1 MAQYIFGILILV
13 LLFRGVLGYKEL
25 EKGIFI
31 AAGIVIAVA
40 GGVVEACFD
49 VFADFNIWIYRFF
62 LILPSLIPMFIFKG
76 RKGIIFGIS
85 FCAADI
91 IYEITSVIFG
101 IELITIGPDFESID
115 NYIISGIIC
124 IIALLLVRCYLQSK
138 NITLYTKIN
147 AINVLLFI
155 PAFLIICLARI
166 IAIYGGEI
174 SNEEAAFING
184 INITKGAVLGILA
197 ITLFIVLVILVYQ
210 KKEMKRLMVL
220 KDKCL
225 REQTE
230 QYKMAMN
237 KERELRRF
245 RHDYNAHMTAISGLL
260 ANEEY
265 VKLQEY
271 IKSMGYFREKFNLVN
286 SGNIITDAVFNQYK
300 ELCDKDNIEFE
311 ISGKLPENFNM
322 AETDLCVLLS
332 NLISNAYEAALKCE
346 EDRRIISV
354 EIRNSDEDVFID
366 VSNSVN
372 GEVMFKNGLPVT
384 DKPDR
389 KNHGFGV
396 ENILEVVERNGG
408 YVEWKQLDKG
418 RFTAEIMMNAQGN
431 I

>member
-1 MAQYIFGILILV
+1 MAQYIFGILILI
-13 LLFRGVLGYKEL
+13 LLFREVLGYKEL
-25 EKGIFI
+25 EKGVFVAI
-31 AAGIVIAVA
+31 GIVIAVA

-49 VFADFNIWIYRFF
+49 VYDLNIWLQRF
-62 LILPSLIPMFIFKG
+62 LLVLPLLIPMFIFKG

-155 PAFLIICLARI
+155 PAFLIICLSRI
-166 IAIYGGEI
+166 TAIYGGVI

-322 AETDLCVLLS
+322 VETDLCVLIS

-346 EDRRIISV
+346 EDRRIVSV
-354 EIRNSDEDVFID
+354 EIRNSDDDIFID

-372 GEVMFKNGLPVT
+372 GEVVFKNGLPVT

-408 YVEWKQLDKG
+408 YIEWKQLDKG
-418 RFTAEIMMNAQGN
+418 RFTAEIMLNAQGN

>member
-1 MAQYIFGILILV
+1 MAQYIFGILILI

-25 EKGIFI
+25 EKGVFI

-40 GGVVEACFD
+40 GGVVEACFNFLD
-49 VFADFNIWIYRFF
+49 LNIWLQRFL
-62 LILPSLIPMFIFKG
+62 LILPSIIPLFIFKG
-76 RKGIIFGIS
+76 RKGSIFGIGL
-85 FCAADI
+85 CAI
-91 IYEITSVIFG
+91 CLVTEITTVISG
-101 IELITIGPDFESID
+101 IEMIIAEDYFDNMD
-115 NYIISGIIC
+115 NYIISGIVC
-124 IIALLLVRCYLQSK
+124 IAGLLVLRCYIRSE
-138 NITLYTKIN
+138 NIILYAKLNNIN
-147 AINVLLFI
+147 CLLFI
-155 PAFLIICLARI
+155 PVVII
-166 IAIYGGEI
+166 IYITRQGAMYVGRV
-174 SNEEAAFING
+174 SNEEAAVING
-184 INITKGAVLGILA
+184 INITKGSVLGILA
-197 ITLFIVLVILVYQ
+197 VALFLVLVVLVYQ

-220 KDKCL
+220 KDKCIS
-225 REQTE
+225 EQTE
-230 QYKMAMN
+230 QYKTAMN

-265 VKLQEY
+265 DKLQEY

-311 ISGKLPENFNM
+311 VSGKLPGNFNM
-322 AETDLCVLLS
+322 AETDLCVLIS

>member
-25 EKGIFI
+25 EKGVFI

-49 VFADFNIWIYRFF
+49 VYDLNIWLQRF
-62 LILPSLIPMFIFKG
+62 LLVLPLLIPMLIFKG

-85 FCAADI
+85 FCAVDI
-91 IYEITSVIFG
+91 IYEITSAIFG

-147 AINVLLFI
+147 AINVLLFV

-166 IAIYGGEI
+166 TAIYGGEI

-220 KDKCL
+220 KDKCI

-260 ANEEY
+260 ANGEY
-265 VKLQEY
+265 DKLQEY
-271 IKSMGYFREKFNLVN
+271 IKSMGYFKEKFNLVN

-346 EDRRIISV
+346 DDRRIISV
-354 EIRNSDEDVFID
+354 EIRNSDDDIFID

-372 GEVMFKNGLPVT
+372 GEVVFKNGLPVT

-389 KNHGFGV
+389 KNHGFGA

-408 YVEWKQLDKG
+408 YIEWKQLDKG
-418 RFTAEIMMNAQGN
+418 RFTAEIMLNAQGN

>member
-1 MAQYIFGILILV
+1 MAQYIFGILILI
-13 LLFRGVLGYKEL
+13 LLFREVLGYKEP

-31 AAGIVIAVA
+31 ATGIVIAVA

-49 VFADFNIWIYRFF
+49 VYDLNIWLQRF
-62 LILPSLIPMFIFKG
+62 LLVLPLLIPMFIFKG

-147 AINVLLFI
+147 AINVLLFV

-346 EDRRIISV
+346 DDRRIISV
-354 EIRNSDEDVFID
+354 EIRNSDDDIFID

-372 GEVMFKNGLPVT
+372 GEVVFKNGLPVT

-408 YVEWKQLDKG
+408 YIEWKQLDKG
-418 RFTAEIMMNAQGN
+418 RFTAEIMLNA
-431 I
+431 

>member
-13 LLFRGVLGYKEL
+13 LLFREVLGYKEL
-25 EKGIFI
+25 EKGIFVAI
-31 AAGIVIAVA
+31 GIVIAVA

-49 VFADFNIWIYRFF
+49 VYDLNIWLQRF
-62 LILPSLIPMFIFKG
+62 LLVLPLLIPMFIFKG

-85 FCAADI
+85 FCAVDI
-91 IYEITSVIFG
+91 IYEITSAIFG

-147 AINVLLFI
+147 AINVLLFV

-166 IAIYGGEI
+166 TAIYGGEI

-260 ANEEY
+260 ANGEY

-300 ELCDKDNIEFE
+300 ELCDKDNIGFE

-346 EDRRIISV
+346 DDRRIISV
-354 EIRNSDEDVFID
+354 EIRNSDDDIFID

-372 GEVMFKNGLPVT
+372 GEVVFKNGLPVT

-408 YVEWKQLDKG
+408 YIEWKQLDKG
-418 RFTAEIMMNAQGN
+418 RFTAEIMLNAQGN

>member
-1 MAQYIFGILILV
+1 MAQYIFGILILI

-31 AAGIVIAVA
+31 VAGIVIAVA

-49 VFADFNIWIYRFF
+49 VYDLNIWLQRF
-62 LILPSLIPMFIFKG
+62 LLVLPLLIPMFIFKG

-85 FCAADI
+85 FCAVDI
-91 IYEITSVIFG
+91 IYEITSAIFG

-124 IIALLLVRCYLQSK
+124 IIALLLVRCYLRSK
-138 NITLYTKIN
+138 NINLYTKIN
-147 AINVLLFI
+147 AISVLLFI

-260 ANEEY
+260 ANGEY
-265 VKLQEY
+265 DKLQEY
-271 IKSMGYFREKFNLVN
+271 IKSMGYFKEKFNLVN

-300 ELCDKDNIEFE
+300 ELCDKDNIGFE

-332 NLISNAYEAALKCE
+332 NLISNAYEAALKSE
-346 EDRRIISV
+346 KERRIVSV
-354 EIRNSDEDVFID
+354 EIRNSDEDIFID

-418 RFTAEIMMNAQGN
+418 RFTAEIMLNAQGN

>member
-138 NITLYTKIN
+138 NINLYTKIN

-166 IAIYGGEI
+166 TAIYGGEI
-174 SNEEAAFING
+174 SNEEAAFINE

-210 KKEMKRLMVL
+210 KKEMKRLML
-220 KDKCL
+220 IKDKCIS
-225 REQTE
+225 EQTE

-260 ANEEY
+260 VNGEY
-265 VKLQEY
+265 DKLHEY
-271 IKSMGYFREKFNLVN
+271 IRSMGYFREKFNLVN

-346 EDRRIISV
+346 DDRRIISV
-354 EIRNSDEDVFID
+354 EIRNSDDDIFID

-372 GEVMFKNGLPVT
+372 GEVVFKNGLPVT
-384 DKPDR
+384 GKPDR

-408 YVEWKQLDKG
+408 YIEWKQLDKG
-418 RFTAEIMMNAQGN
+418 RFTAEIMLNA
-431 I
+431 

>member
-13 LLFRGVLGYKEL
+13 LLFRGVLGYKEP

-49 VFADFNIWIYRFF
+49 VYDLNIWLQRF
-62 LILPSLIPMFIFKG
+62 LLVLPLLIPMFIFKG

-85 FCAADI
+85 FCAVDI

-138 NITLYTKIN
+138 NINLYTKIN

-346 EDRRIISV
+346 EDRRKISV
-354 EIRNSDEDVFID
+354 EIRNSDEDIFID

-372 GEVMFKNGLPVT
+372 GEVVFKNGLPVT
-384 DKPDR
+384 DKQDR

-418 RFTAEIMMNAQGN
+418 RFTAEIMLNA
-431 I
+431 

>member
-1 MAQYIFGILILV
+1 MAQYIFGIIILI
-13 LLFRGVLGYKEL
+13 LLFREVLGYKEL
-25 EKGIFI
+25 EKGIFV

-40 GGVVEACFD
+40 GGAVEACFD
-49 VFADFNIWIYRFF
+49 VYDLNIWLQRFL
-62 LILPSLIPMFIFKG
+62 LIIPSLMPMLIFKG

-85 FCAADI
+85 FCAVDI
-91 IYEITSVIFG
+91 IYEITSAIFG

-147 AINVLLFI
+147 AINVLLFV

-166 IAIYGGEI
+166 TAIYGGEI

-220 KDKCL
+220 KDKCI

-260 ANEEY
+260 ANGEY
-265 VKLQEY
+265 DKLQEY
-271 IKSMGYFREKFNLVN
+271 IKSMGYFKEKFNLVN

-322 AETDLCVLLS
+322 AETDLCVLFS
-332 NLISNAYEAALKCE
+332 NLMSNAYEAAVQCE
-346 EDRRIISV
+346 KDSSIIRTQ
-354 EIRNSDEDVFID
+354 IRNNDDDVFIKM
-366 VSNSVN
+366 SNSVN
-372 GEVMFKNGLPVT
+372 GEVVFKNGLPVT

-418 RFTAEIMMNAQGN
+418 RFTAEIMLNA
-431 I
+431 

>member
-1 MAQYIFGILILV
+1 MAQYIFGILILI

-31 AAGIVIAVA
+31 AAGIVIAIA

-49 VFADFNIWIYRFF
+49 VYDLNIWLQRF
-62 LILPSLIPMFIFKG
+62 LLVLPLLIPMLIFKG

-85 FCAADI
+85 FCAVDI
-91 IYEITSVIFG
+91 IYEITSAIFG

-147 AINVLLFI
+147 AINVLLFV

-166 IAIYGGEI
+166 TAIYGGEI

-220 KDKCL
+220 KDKCI

-260 ANEEY
+260 ANGEY
-265 VKLQEY
+265 DKLQEY
-271 IKSMGYFREKFNLVN
+271 IKSMGYFKEKFNLVN

-300 ELCDKDNIEFE
+300 ELCDKDNIGFE

-332 NLISNAYEAALKCE
+332 NLISNAYEAALKSE
-346 EDRRIISV
+346 KERRIVSV
-354 EIRNSDEDVFID
+354 EIRNSDEDIFID

-372 GEVMFKNGLPVT
+372 GEVVFKNGLPVT

-408 YVEWKQLDKG
+408 YVEWKQLDKD
-418 RFTAEIMMNAQGN
+418 RFTAEIMLNAQGN

>member
-31 AAGIVIAVA
+31 AAGIVIAIA

-49 VFADFNIWIYRFF
+49 VYDLNIWLQRF
-62 LILPSLIPMFIFKG
+62 LLVLPLLIPMLIFKG

-85 FCAADI
+85 FCAVDI
-91 IYEITSVIFG
+91 IYEITSAIFG

-147 AINVLLFI
+147 AINVLLFV

-166 IAIYGGEI
+166 TAIYGGEI

-220 KDKCL
+220 KDKCI

-260 ANEEY
+260 ANGEY
-265 VKLQEY
+265 DKLQEY
-271 IKSMGYFREKFNLVN
+271 IKSMGYFKEKFNLVN

-300 ELCDKDNIEFE
+300 ELCDKDNIGFE

-332 NLISNAYEAALKCE
+332 NLISNAYEAALKSE
-346 EDRRIISV
+346 KERRIVSI
-354 EIRNSDEDVFID
+354 EIRNSDEDIFID

-418 RFTAEIMMNAQGN
+418 RFTAEIMLNA
-431 I
+431 

>member
-25 EKGIFI
+25 EKGVFI

-49 VFADFNIWIYRFF
+49 VYDLNIWLQRF
-62 LILPSLIPMFIFKG
+62 LLVLPLLIPMFIFKG

-85 FCAADI
+85 FCAVDI

-346 EDRRIISV
+346 DDRRIISV
-354 EIRNSDEDVFID
+354 EIRNSDDDIFID

-372 GEVMFKNGLPVT
+372 GEVVFKNGLPVT

-408 YVEWKQLDKG
+408 YIEWKQLDKG
-418 RFTAEIMMNAQGN
+418 RFTAEIMLNA
-431 I
+431 

>member
-1 MAQYIFGILILV
+1 MAQYIFGILILI

-25 EKGIFI
+25 EKGIFVAI
-31 AAGIVIAVA
+31 GIVIAVA

-49 VFADFNIWIYRFF
+49 VYDLNIWLQRF
-62 LILPSLIPMFIFKG
+62 LLVLPLLIPMFIFKG

-346 EDRRIISV
+346 DDRRIISV
-354 EIRNSDEDVFID
+354 EIRNSDDDIFID

-372 GEVMFKNGLPVT
+372 GEVVFKNGLPVT

-418 RFTAEIMMNAQGN
+418 RFTAEIMLNA
-431 I
+431 

>member
-13 LLFRGVLGYKEL
+13 LLFREVLGYKEL
-25 EKGIFI
+25 EKGIFVAI
-31 AAGIVIAVA
+31 GIVIAVA

-49 VFADFNIWIYRFF
+49 VYDLNIWLQRF
-62 LILPSLIPMFIFKG
+62 LLVLPLLIPMFIFKG

-85 FCAADI
+85 FCAVDI
-91 IYEITSVIFG
+91 IYEITSAIFG

-147 AINVLLFI
+147 AINVLLFV

-166 IAIYGGEI
+166 TAIYGGEI

-260 ANEEY
+260 ANGEY

-300 ELCDKDNIEFE
+300 ELCDKDNIGFE

-346 EDRRIISV
+346 DDRRIISV

-408 YVEWKQLDKG
+408 YIEWKQLDKG
-418 RFTAEIMMNAQGN
+418 RFTAEIMLNAQGN

>member
-1 MAQYIFGILILV
+1 MAQYIFGILILI

-31 AAGIVIAVA
+31 AAGIVIAIA

-49 VFADFNIWIYRFF
+49 VYDLNIWLQRF
-62 LILPSLIPMFIFKG
+62 LLVLPLLIPMLIFKG

-85 FCAADI
+85 FCAVDI
-91 IYEITSVIFG
+91 IYEITSAIFG

-147 AINVLLFI
+147 AINVLLFV
-155 PAFLIICLARI
+155 PAVLIICLARI
-166 IAIYGGEI
+166 TAIYGGEI

-220 KDKCL
+220 KDKCIK
-225 REQTE
+225 EQTE

-260 ANEEY
+260 ANREY
-265 VKLQEY
+265 DKLQEY
-271 IKSMGYFREKFNLVN
+271 IKSMGYFKEKFNLVN

-300 ELCDKDNIEFE
+300 ELCDKDNIGFE

-354 EIRNSDEDVFID
+354 EIRNSDDDIFID

-372 GEVMFKNGLPVT
+372 GEVVFKNGLPVT

-418 RFTAEIMMNAQGN
+418 RFTAEIMLNA
-431 I
+431 

>member
-25 EKGIFI
+25 EKGVFI

-49 VFADFNIWIYRFF
+49 VYDLNIWLQRF
-62 LILPSLIPMFIFKG
+62 LLVLPLLIPMLIFKG

-85 FCAADI
+85 FCAVDI
-91 IYEITSVIFG
+91 IYEITSAIFG

-147 AINVLLFI
+147 AINVLLFV

-166 IAIYGGEI
+166 TAIYGGEI

-210 KKEMKRLMVL
+210 KKEMKRLILL
-220 KDKCL
+220 KDKCIS
-225 REQTE
+225 EQTE
-230 QYKMAMN
+230 QYKTAMN

-245 RHDYNAHMTAISGLL
+245 RHDYNAHMTAVSGLL

-265 VKLQEY
+265 DKLKEY
-271 IKSMGYFREKFNLVN
+271 IKSMGYFKEKFNLVN

-322 AETDLCVLLS
+322 AETDLCVLFS
-332 NLISNAYEAALKCE
+332 NLMSNAYEAAAQCE
-346 EDRRIISV
+346 KDSSIIRTQ
-354 EIRNSDEDVFID
+354 IRNNDDDVFIKL
-366 VSNSVN
+366 SNSVK
-372 GEVMFKNGLPVT
+372 GEVVFKNGLPVT

-408 YVEWKQLDKG
+408 HVEWKQSDKG
-418 RFTAEIMMNAQGN
+418 RFTADIMLNA
-431 I
+431 

>member
-25 EKGIFI
+25 EKGVFI

-49 VFADFNIWIYRFF
+49 VYDLNIWLQRF
-62 LILPSLIPMFIFKG
+62 LLVLPLLIPMLIFKG

-85 FCAADI
+85 FCAVDI
-91 IYEITSVIFG
+91 IYEITSAIFG

-138 NITLYTKIN
+138 NINLYTKIN
-147 AINVLLFI
+147 AISVLLFI

-166 IAIYGGEI
+166 TAIYGGEI

-346 EDRRIISV
+346 DDRRIISV
-354 EIRNSDEDVFID
+354 EIRNSDDDIFID

-372 GEVMFKNGLPVT
+372 GEVVFKNGLPVT

-408 YVEWKQLDKG
+408 YIEWKQLDKG
-418 RFTAEIMMNAQGN
+418 RFTAEIMLNA
-431 I
+431 

>member
-49 VFADFNIWIYRFF
+49 VYDLNIWLQRF
-62 LILPSLIPMFIFKG
+62 LLVLPLLIPMLIFKG

-91 IYEITSVIFG
+91 IYEITSAIFG

-147 AINVLLFI
+147 AINVLLFV

-346 EDRRIISV
+346 DDRRIISV
-354 EIRNSDEDVFID
+354 EIRNSDDDIFID

-372 GEVMFKNGLPVT
+372 GEVVFKNGLPVT

-408 YVEWKQLDKG
+408 YIEWKQLDKG
-418 RFTAEIMMNAQGN
+418 RFTAEIMLNA
-431 I
+431 

>member
-13 LLFRGVLGYKEL
+13 LLFREVLGYKEL
-25 EKGIFI
+25 EKGIFVAI
-31 AAGIVIAVA
+31 GIVIAVA

-49 VFADFNIWIYRFF
+49 VYDLNIWLQRF
-62 LILPSLIPMFIFKG
+62 LLVLPLLIPMFIFKG

-346 EDRRIISV
+346 DDRRIISV
-354 EIRNSDEDVFID
+354 EIRNSDDDIFID

-372 GEVMFKNGLPVT
+372 SEVVFKNGLPVT

-408 YVEWKQLDKG
+408 YIEWKQLDKG
-418 RFTAEIMMNAQGN
+418 RFTAEIMLNA
-431 I
+431 

>member
-31 AAGIVIAVA
+31 AAGIVIAIA

-49 VFADFNIWIYRFF
+49 VYDLNIWLQRF
-62 LILPSLIPMFIFKG
+62 LLVLPLLIPMLIFKG

-85 FCAADI
+85 FCAVDI
-91 IYEITSVIFG
+91 IYEITSAIFG

-138 NITLYTKIN
+138 NINLYTKIN
-147 AINVLLFI
+147 AISVLLFI

-346 EDRRIISV
+346 DDRRIISV
-354 EIRNSDEDVFID
+354 EIRNSDDDIFID

-372 GEVMFKNGLPVT
+372 GEVVFKNGLPVT

-408 YVEWKQLDKG
+408 YIEWKQLDKG
-418 RFTAEIMMNAQGN
+418 RFTAEIMLNA
-431 I
+431 

>member
-1 MAQYIFGILILV
+1 MAQYIFGILILI

-31 AAGIVIAVA
+31 AAGIVIAIA

-49 VFADFNIWIYRFF
+49 VYDLNIWLQRF
-62 LILPSLIPMFIFKG
+62 LLVLPLLIPMLIFKG

-85 FCAADI
+85 FCAVDI
-91 IYEITSVIFG
+91 IYEITSAIFG

-147 AINVLLFI
+147 AINVLLFV

-166 IAIYGGEI
+166 TAIYGGEI

-210 KKEMKRLMVL
+210 KKEMKRLILL
-220 KDKCL
+220 KDKCIS
-225 REQTE
+225 EQTE
-230 QYKMAMN
+230 QYKTAMN

-265 VKLQEY
+265 DKLKEY
-271 IKSMGYFREKFNLVN
+271 IKSMGYFKEKFNLVN

-300 ELCDKDNIEFE
+300 ELCDKDNIGFE

-354 EIRNSDEDVFID
+354 EIRNSDDDIFMD

-418 RFTAEIMMNAQGN
+418 RFTAEIMLNA
-431 I
+431 

>member
-1 MAQYIFGILILV
+1 MAQYIFGILILI
-13 LLFRGVLGYKEL
+13 LLFREVLGYKEL
-25 EKGIFI
+25 EKGIFVAI
-31 AAGIVIAVA
+31 GIVIAVA

-49 VFADFNIWIYRFF
+49 VYDLNIWLQRF
-62 LILPSLIPMFIFKG
+62 LLVLPLLIPMFIFKG

-85 FCAADI
+85 FCAVDI
-91 IYEITSVIFG
+91 IYEITSAIFG

-147 AINVLLFI
+147 AINVLLFV

-166 IAIYGGEI
+166 TAIYGGEI

-220 KDKCL
+220 KDKCI

-260 ANEEY
+260 ANGEY
-265 VKLQEY
+265 DKLQEY

-346 EDRRIISV
+346 DDRRIISV
-354 EIRNSDEDVFID
+354 EIRNSDDDIFID

-372 GEVMFKNGLPVT
+372 GEVVFKNGLPVT

-408 YVEWKQLDKG
+408 YIEWKQLDKG
-418 RFTAEIMMNAQGN
+418 RFTAEIMLNAQGN

>member
-1 MAQYIFGILILV
+1 MAQYIFGILILI

-25 EKGIFI
+25 EKGIFVAI
-31 AAGIVIAVA
+31 GIVIAVA

-49 VFADFNIWIYRFF
+49 VYDLNIWLQRF
-62 LILPSLIPMFIFKG
+62 LLVLPLLIPMFIFKG

-346 EDRRIISV
+346 DDRRIISV
-354 EIRNSDEDVFID
+354 EIRNSDDDIFID

-372 GEVMFKNGLPVT
+372 GEVVFKNGLPVT

-408 YVEWKQLDKG
+408 YIEWKQLDKG
-418 RFTAEIMMNAQGN
+418 RFTAEIMLNAQGN

>member
-13 LLFRGVLGYKEL
+13 LLFREVLGYKEL
-25 EKGIFI
+25 EKGIFVAI
-31 AAGIVIAVA
+31 GIVIAVA

-49 VFADFNIWIYRFF
+49 VYDLNIWLQRF
-62 LILPSLIPMFIFKG
+62 LLVLPLLIPMFIFKG

-85 FCAADI
+85 FCAVDI
-91 IYEITSVIFG
+91 IYEITSAIFG

-147 AINVLLFI
+147 AINVLLFV

-166 IAIYGGEI
+166 TAIYGGEI

-260 ANEEY
+260 ANGEY

-300 ELCDKDNIEFE
+300 ELCDKDNIGFE

-346 EDRRIISV
+346 DDRRIISV

>member
-1 MAQYIFGILILV
+1 MVQHIFEIIILIL
-13 LLFRGVLGYKEL
+13 LFREVLGYKEL

-31 AAGIVIAVA
+31 AAGIVIAIA

-49 VFADFNIWIYRFF
+49 VYDLNIWLQRF
-62 LILPSLIPMFIFKG
+62 LLVLPLLIPMLIFKG

-85 FCAADI
+85 FCAVDI
-91 IYEITSVIFG
+91 IYEITSAIFG

-147 AINVLLFI
+147 AINVLLFV

-166 IAIYGGEI
+166 TAIYGGEI

-220 KDKCL
+220 KDKCIS
-225 REQTE
+225 EQTE
-230 QYKMAMN
+230 QYKTAMN

-245 RHDYNAHMTAISGLL
+245 RHDYNAHMTAVSGLL

-265 VKLQEY
+265 DKLKEY
-271 IKSMGYFREKFNLVN
+271 IKSMGYFKEKFNLVN

-322 AETDLCVLLS
+322 AETDLCVLFS
-332 NLISNAYEAALKCE
+332 NLMSNAYEAAVQCE
-346 EDRRIISV
+346 KDSSIIRTQ
-354 EIRNSDEDVFID
+354 IRNNDDDVFIKM
-366 VSNSVN
+366 SNSVN
-372 GEVMFKNGLPVT
+372 GEVVFKNGLPVT

-418 RFTAEIMMNAQGN
+418 RFTAEIILNA
-431 I
+431 

>member
-1 MAQYIFGILILV
+1 MAQYIFGILILI

-31 AAGIVIAVA
+31 AAGIVIAIA

-49 VFADFNIWIYRFF
+49 VYDLNIWLQRF
-62 LILPSLIPMFIFKG
+62 LLVLPLLIPMLIFKG

-85 FCAADI
+85 FCAVDI
-91 IYEITSVIFG
+91 IYEITSAIFG

-147 AINVLLFI
+147 AINVLLFV

-166 IAIYGGEI
+166 TAIYGGEI

-220 KDKCL
+220 KDKCI

-271 IKSMGYFREKFNLVN
+271 IKSMGYFKEKFNLVN

-300 ELCDKDNIEFE
+300 ELCDKDNIGFE

-346 EDRRIISV
+346 DDRRIISV
-354 EIRNSDEDVFID
+354 EIRNSDDDIFID

-372 GEVMFKNGLPVT
+372 GEVVFKNGLPVT

-408 YVEWKQLDKG
+408 YIEWKQLDKG
-418 RFTAEIMMNAQGN
+418 RFTAEIMLNA
-431 I
+431 

>member
-1 MAQYIFGILILV
+1 MAQYIFGILILI
-13 LLFRGVLGYKEL
+13 LLFREVLGYKEP

-31 AAGIVIAVA
+31 ATGIVIAVA

-49 VFADFNIWIYRFF
+49 VYDLNIWLQRF
-62 LILPSLIPMFIFKG
+62 LLVLPLLIPMFIFKG

-147 AINVLLFI
+147 AINVLLFV

-220 KDKCL
+220 KDKCIS
-225 REQTE
+225 EQTE

-346 EDRRIISV
+346 DDRRIISV
-354 EIRNSDEDVFID
+354 EIRNSDDDIFID

-372 GEVMFKNGLPVT
+372 GEVVFKNGLPVT

-408 YVEWKQLDKG
+408 YIEWKQLDKG
-418 RFTAEIMMNAQGN
+418 RFTAEIMLNA
-431 I
+431 

>member
-25 EKGIFI
+25 EKGVFI

-49 VFADFNIWIYRFF
+49 VYDLNIWLQRF
-62 LILPSLIPMFIFKG
+62 LLVLPLLIPMLIFKG

-85 FCAADI
+85 FCAVDI
-91 IYEITSVIFG
+91 IYEITSAIFG

-147 AINVLLFI
+147 AINVLLFV

-166 IAIYGGEI
+166 TAIYGGEI

-220 KDKCL
+220 KDKCI

-260 ANEEY
+260 ANGEY
-265 VKLQEY
+265 DKLQEY
-271 IKSMGYFREKFNLVN
+271 IKSMGYFKEKFNLVN

-300 ELCDKDNIEFE
+300 ELCDKDNIGFE

-332 NLISNAYEAALKCE
+332 NLISNAYEAALKSE
-346 EDRRIISV
+346 KERRIVSI
-354 EIRNSDEDVFID
+354 EIRNSDEDIFID

-408 YVEWKQLDKG
+408 YIEWKQLDKG
-418 RFTAEIMMNAQGN
+418 RFTAEIMLNA
-431 I
+431 

>member
-13 LLFRGVLGYKEL
+13 LLFREVLGYKEL
-25 EKGIFI
+25 EKGIFVAI
-31 AAGIVIAVA
+31 GIVIAVA

-49 VFADFNIWIYRFF
+49 VYDLNIWLQRF
-62 LILPSLIPMFIFKG
+62 LLVLPLLIPMFIFKG

-147 AINVLLFI
+147 AISVLLFI

-220 KDKCL
+220 KDKCI

-260 ANEEY
+260 ANGEY

-271 IKSMGYFREKFNLVN
+271 IKSMGYFKEKFNLVN

-346 EDRRIISV
+346 DNRRIISV
-354 EIRNSDEDVFID
+354 EIRNSDDDIFID

-372 GEVMFKNGLPVT
+372 GEVVFKNGLPVT

-408 YVEWKQLDKG
+408 YIEWKQLDKG
-418 RFTAEIMMNAQGN
+418 RFTAEIMLNA
-431 I
+431 

>member
-1 MAQYIFGILILV
+1 MAQYIFGILILI

-31 AAGIVIAVA
+31 VAGIVIAVA

-49 VFADFNIWIYRFF
+49 VYDLNIWLQRF
-62 LILPSLIPMFIFKG
+62 LLVLPLLIPMFIFKG

-85 FCAADI
+85 FCAVDI
-91 IYEITSVIFG
+91 IYEITSAIFG

-124 IIALLLVRCYLQSK
+124 IIALLLVRCYLRSK
-138 NITLYTKIN
+138 NINLYTKIN
-147 AINVLLFI
+147 AISVLLFI

-260 ANEEY
+260 ANGEY
-265 VKLQEY
+265 DKLQEY
-271 IKSMGYFREKFNLVN
+271 IKSMGYFKEKFNLVN

-322 AETDLCVLLS
+322 AETDLCVLFS
-332 NLISNAYEAALKCE
+332 NLMSNAYEAAVQCE
-346 EDRRIISV
+346 KDSSIIRTQ
-354 EIRNSDEDVFID
+354 IRNNDDDVFIKL
-366 VSNSVN
+366 SNSVN

-408 YVEWKQLDKG
+408 YVEWKQSDKG
-418 RFTAEIMMNAQGN
+418 RFTAEIMLNAQGN

>member
-49 VFADFNIWIYRFF
+49 VYDLNIWLQRF
-62 LILPSLIPMFIFKG
+62 LLVLPLLIPMLIFKG

-85 FCAADI
+85 FCAVDI
-91 IYEITSVIFG
+91 IYEITSAIFG

-147 AINVLLFI
+147 AINVLLFV

-166 IAIYGGEI
+166 TAIYGGEI

-184 INITKGAVLGILA
+184 INITKGAVLGTLA

-346 EDRRIISV
+346 DDRRIISV
-354 EIRNSDEDVFID
+354 EIRNSDDDIFID

-372 GEVMFKNGLPVT
+372 GEVVFKNGLPVT

-408 YVEWKQLDKG
+408 YIEWKQLDKG
-418 RFTAEIMMNAQGN
+418 RFTAEIMLNAQGN

>member
-13 LLFRGVLGYKEL
+13 LLFREMLGYKEL
-25 EKGIFI
+25 EKGVFI

-49 VFADFNIWIYRFF
+49 VYDLNIWLQRF
-62 LILPSLIPMFIFKG
+62 LLVLPLLIPMFIFKG

-260 ANEEY
+260 ANGEY
-265 VKLQEY
+265 DKLQEY
-271 IKSMGYFREKFNLVN
+271 IKSMGYFKEKFNLVN

-300 ELCDKDNIEFE
+300 ELCDKDNIGFE

-332 NLISNAYEAALKCE
+332 NLISNAYEAALKSE
-346 EDRRIISV
+346 KERRIVSV
-354 EIRNSDEDVFID
+354 EIRNSDEDIFID

-372 GEVMFKNGLPVT
+372 GEVVFKNGLPVT

-408 YVEWKQLDKG
+408 YIEWKQLDKG
-418 RFTAEIMMNAQGN
+418 RFTAEIMLNAQGN

>member
-1 MAQYIFGILILV
+1 MAQYIFGIIILI
-13 LLFRGVLGYKEL
+13 LLFREVLGYKEL
-25 EKGIFI
+25 EKGIFV
-31 AAGIVIAVA
+31 ATGIVIAVA

-49 VFADFNIWIYRFF
+49 VYDLNIWLQRF
-62 LILPSLIPMFIFKG
+62 LLVLPLLIPMFIFKG

-85 FCAADI
+85 FCAVDI
-91 IYEITSVIFG
+91 IYEITSAIFG

-147 AINVLLFI
+147 AINVLLFV

-166 IAIYGGEI
+166 TAIYGGEI

-220 KDKCL
+220 KDKCI

-260 ANEEY
+260 ANGEY
-265 VKLQEY
+265 DKLQEY
-271 IKSMGYFREKFNLVN
+271 IKSMGYFKEKFNLVN

-300 ELCDKDNIEFE
+300 ELCDKDNIGFE

-332 NLISNAYEAALKCE
+332 NLISNAYEAALKSE
-346 EDRRIISV
+346 KERRIVSV
-354 EIRNSDEDVFID
+354 EIRNSDEDIFID

-418 RFTAEIMMNAQGN
+418 RFTAEIMLNAQGN

>member
-31 AAGIVIAVA
+31 AAGIVIAIA
-40 GGVVEACFD
+40 GGVVGGCFD
-49 VFADFNIWIYRFF
+49 VYDLNIWLQRF
-62 LILPSLIPMFIFKG
+62 LLVLPLLIPMLIFKG

-85 FCAADI
+85 FCAVDI
-91 IYEITSVIFG
+91 IYEITSAIFG

-147 AINVLLFI
+147 AINVLLFV

-166 IAIYGGEI
+166 TAIYGGEI

-220 KDKCL
+220 KDKCI

-260 ANEEY
+260 ANGEY
-265 VKLQEY
+265 DKLQEY
-271 IKSMGYFREKFNLVN
+271 IKSMGYFKEKFNLVN

-300 ELCDKDNIEFE
+300 ELCDKDNIGFE

-332 NLISNAYEAALKCE
+332 NLISNAYEAALKSE
-346 EDRRIISV
+346 KERRIVSV
-354 EIRNSDEDVFID
+354 EIRNSDEDIFID

-372 GEVMFKNGLPVT
+372 GEVVFKNGLPVT

-408 YVEWKQLDKG
+408 YIEWKQLDKG
-418 RFTAEIMMNAQGN
+418 RFTAEIMLNA
-431 I
+431 

>member
-31 AAGIVIAVA
+31 AAGIVIAIA

-49 VFADFNIWIYRFF
+49 VYDLNIWLQRF
-62 LILPSLIPMFIFKG
+62 LLVLPLLIPMLIFKG

-85 FCAADI
+85 FCAVDI
-91 IYEITSVIFG
+91 IYEITSAIFG
-101 IELITIGPDFESID
+101 IELITIGSDFESID

-147 AINVLLFI
+147 AINVLLFV

-166 IAIYGGEI
+166 TAIYGGEI

-220 KDKCL
+220 KDKCI

-260 ANEEY
+260 ANGEY
-265 VKLQEY
+265 DKLQEY
-271 IKSMGYFREKFNLVN
+271 IKSMGYFKEKFNLVN

-300 ELCDKDNIEFE
+300 ELCDKDNIGFE

-332 NLISNAYEAALKCE
+332 NLISNAYEAALKSE
-346 EDRRIISV
+346 KERRIVSI
-354 EIRNSDEDVFID
+354 EIRNSDEDIFID

-418 RFTAEIMMNAQGN
+418 RFTAEIMLNA
-431 I
+431 

>member
-31 AAGIVIAVA
+31 VAGIVIAIA

-49 VFADFNIWIYRFF
+49 VYDLNIWLQRF
-62 LILPSLIPMFIFKG
+62 LLVLPLLIPMFIFKG

-197 ITLFIVLVILVYQ
+197 VALFVVLVVLVYQ

-220 KDKCL
+220 KDKCI

-230 QYKMAMN
+230 QYKTAMN

-260 ANEEY
+260 ANREY
-265 VKLQEY
+265 DKLQEY
-271 IKSMGYFREKFNLVN
+271 IKSMGYFKEKFNLVN
-286 SGNIITDAVFNQYK
+286 SENIITDAVFNQYK
-300 ELCDKDNIEFE
+300 ELCDKDNIGFE

-354 EIRNSDEDVFID
+354 EIRNSDDDIFMD

-418 RFTAEIMMNAQGN
+418 RFTAEIMLNAQGN